1 MKRLVLF
8 SLILALLVAVLPA
21 GTAQAETVICKA
33 FHVVQRGETLT
44 QIANRYEVSVAH
56 IVQANGIRN
65 PNRIFPGQRLCIPDA
80 SPLCKFIHVVK
91 RGETLSRIARR
102 YGVSVAAIVQAN
114 ELRDPN
120 RIVPGQMLCI
130 PEPPPTCQAIHVVRR
145 GETLSAIARHYGVRV
160 ADIVRANGIHDP
172 DRIFPGQRLCIPYV
186 VSSP

>member
-1 MKRLVLF
+1 MKRLVLV
-8 SLILALLVAVLPA
+8 SLILALLIAALPA
-21 GTAQAETVICKA
+21 GTARAETVTCKA
-33 FHVVQRGETLT
+33 YHVVQRGETLT

-80 SPLCKFIHVVK
+80 PPICEFIHVVK

-102 YGVSVAAIVQAN
+102 YGVSVADIVRVNGIAN
-114 ELRDPN
+114 PN
-120 RIVPGQMLCI
+120 RIFPGQMLCI
-130 PEPPPTCQAIHVVRR
+130 PEPPLTCQAIHVVRR

-160 ADIVRANGIHDP
+160 ADIVRANGIRNP
-172 DRIFPGQRLCIPYV
+172 NRIFPGQRLCIPQV

>member
-8 SLILALLVAVLPA
+8 SLIVTLFVTMLPV
-21 GTAQAETVICKA
+21 GTARAETVICKA

-80 SPLCKFIHVVK
+80 SPLCMFIHVVK
-91 RGETLSRIARR
+91 RGETLSRIARQ
-102 YGVSVAAIVQAN
+102 YGVSVAAIVEAN
-114 ELRDPN
+114 ELRNPN

-130 PEPPPTCQAIHVVRR
+130 PEPPPACRAIHVVRR

-160 ADIVRANGIHDP
+160 ADLVRANGIRDP
-172 DRIFPGQRLCIPYV
+172 DRIFPGQRLCIPRV